1 VEYLSNRNKDATY
14 ISVIGCVKPGI
25 VGCVKPGIVNI
36 GALLKY
42 FTNVS

>member
-1 VEYLSNRNKDATY
+1 VEYSSNQDKNATY
-14 ISVIGCVKPGI
+14 ISVI
-25 VGCVKPGIVNI
+25 GCVKPGIVNI